1 VVLQADQVI
10 QALGEAAILFVD
22 WGCCG
27 QEVRFSMW
35 TSRNL
40 VASFN
45 GCKGSHVYLHQVIES
60 KRLVGKRGFEPPTP
74 WSRTRFNRLAK
85 SIESCRRQAIGVEG
99 FAATALLLVD
109 LC

>member
-1 VVLQADQVI
+1 MVPQADQVI

-22 WGCCG
+22 WVCCG

-40 VASFN
+40 VASFK

-60 KRLVGKRGFEPPTP
+60 KRLVGKRGFESPPP
-74 WSRTRFNRLAK
+74 WSRTRFQQFLN
-85 SIESCRRQAIGVEG
+85 SIEFCRRQAIGVEG
-99 FAATALLLVD
+99 FAGTALLLVD